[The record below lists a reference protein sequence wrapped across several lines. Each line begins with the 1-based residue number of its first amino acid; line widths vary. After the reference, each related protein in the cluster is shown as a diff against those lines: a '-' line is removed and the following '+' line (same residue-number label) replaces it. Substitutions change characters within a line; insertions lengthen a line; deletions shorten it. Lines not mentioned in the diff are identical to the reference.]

1 MKSTCPICDSLESE
15 DQPQAGTHGYTIV
28 YECGTRIDKAIGYP
42 EYSEFAQKC
51 DEPLKSTNK
60 EILEKILSSK
70 KDKMNIIY
78 TQEPAQIEGKS
89 IFLAGPTPRS
99 NIVKSWRPKA
109 IELFSDLGFAGTIF
123 IPELRSGP
131 SSEFEYDKQIDWE
144 HEALEKADVIL
155 FWIPR
160 NLVNMPGF
168 TTNIEFGYWL
178 AKNPKKLIVGSPDGI
193 S

>member
-1 MKSTCPICDSLESE
+1 MKLI
-15 DQPQAGTHGYTIV
+15 Y
-28 YECGTRIDKAIGYP
+28 
-42 EYSEFAQKC
+42 AQ
-51 DEPLKSTNK
+51 EEIK
-60 EILEKILSSK
+60 EE
-70 KDKMNIIY
+70 N
-78 TQEPAQIEGKS
+78 KS

-144 HEALEKADVIL
+144 HTALEKADVIL

-168 TTNIEFGYWL
+168 TTNIELGYWL
-178 AKNPKKLIVGSPDGI
+178 AKNPKKMIVGSPECASKMDYINFCCSKEGI
-193 S
+193 QTANTLEDLVRKTLQKIYIM